1 MATTR
6 GARRPARDPDEEVK
20 ARLAWLASART
31 EEEMHLIES
40 ALLARTDNG
49 AQPGDPEEESR
60 P

>member
-20 ARLAWLASART
+20 ARLASART